1 MVEDA
6 SKATIAIHFD
16 IHEPIDLVDISE
28 SFTALASLYKEFV
41 IEHTEDKNKKITVDL
56 RITSISNNC
65 ILVDVIAVITIA
77 GSVITVVQGAWYA
90 AKFIKWLSSAKE
102 KSINAASKD
111 SVTEPRDLFF
121 EKHMKKLVKLT
132 KIVAK
137 KKDRNMSVK
146 LKTRETHPDGSTRE
160 AELKISTND
169 AVQMKKGIN
178 NFNKRKAPQRMA
190 MPKSTPSPLE
200 EIISIDEGSIS
211 YKDDILS
218 FSMDGVPYSIPY
230 TKEQFNKLK
239 EDIVK

>member
-28 SFTALASLYKEFV
+28 SFTALASLYEEFV
-41 IEHTEDKNKKITVDL
+41 IENTEDKPEKVTADL

-77 GSVITVVQGAWYA
+77 GTVISIAQSAWYA

-137 KKDRNMSVK
+137 AKDRNINVK
-146 LKTRETHPDGSTRE
+146 LKARETRPDGGTTE
-160 AELKISTND
+160 EEFNVSTND
-169 AVQMKKGIN
+169 AVQMKKGIS

-190 MPKSTPSPLE
+190 MPKSTPSPLK
-200 EIISIDEGSIS
+200 EITSIDEGSIS